1 HLRMECMTALFICH
15 CSPSWLG
22 FPLCTLGPK
31 TASGA
36 YWHKSI
42 LSQHHLRNWS
52 GKSSLT
58 FMSVSPQCLL
68 QESQTAQPSV
78 SLLCA
83 VFCVLFPRQNGC
95 GFRFYRCSAY
105 PFFGEQWEP
114 TPQAL
119 RWSEGWRDP
128 ATAALGL
135 FVGSPVAMAR
145 GEPSA
150 GRAEEL
156 RVHTMRDIQ

>member
-1 HLRMECMTALFICH
+1 MNNFHYSPLQNGVYGSLVHLSLQPKLAVYKGQGFLFF
-15 CSPSWLG
+15 SSRFRG

-42 LSQHHLRNWS
+42 LSQHHLKNWP

-78 SLLCA
+78 SLLFA
-83 VFCVLFPRQNGC
+83 VLLCPFPRLNGC
-95 GFRFYRCSAY
+95 GFRFYRKCSAC
-105 PFFGEQWEP
+105 PFFGEQWDP
-114 TPQAL
+114 IHQA
-119 RWSEGWRDP
+119 SC
-128 ATAALGL
+128 
-135 FVGSPVAMAR
+135 
-145 GEPSA
+145 
-150 GRAEEL
+150 
-156 RVHTMRDIQ
+156 